1 MIDDR
6 TTKYF
11 VDRTNIEKLRNFFD
25 DILASP
31 LLMIPE
37 HNIQLSITRCTNI
50 IKTNRDREKDQVIL
64 DLKQN
69 SGTKNWRN

>member
-1 MIDDR
+1 MPFTHRLQKKIDDR

-31 LLMIPE
+31 LLMITE
-37 HNIQLSITRCTNI
+37 RNIASSYLLPGVLTSSKEIGI
-50 IKTNRDREKDQVIL
+50 
-64 DLKQN
+64 
-69 SGTKNWRN
+69 